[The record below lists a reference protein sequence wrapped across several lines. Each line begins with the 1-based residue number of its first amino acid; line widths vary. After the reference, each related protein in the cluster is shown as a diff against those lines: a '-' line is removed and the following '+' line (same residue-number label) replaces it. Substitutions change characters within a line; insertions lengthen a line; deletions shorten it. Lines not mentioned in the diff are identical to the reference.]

1 MHLTDAE
8 IDTILTALYER
19 RNRLASVE
27 ADGKVHTPS
36 RPTLRTRIQEVNV
49 TIRRLQGMRHGA

>member
-1 MHLTDAE
+1 MQLTDHE

-27 ADGKVHTPS
+27 EGGKVNVPS

-49 TIRRLQGMRHGA
+49 TIRRLQAMRHHA